1 MNNDELVINAIYQ
14 ELFIENVAMYSGR
27 LSRID
32 DPSSNLGVF
41 GKTRKIYSSL
51 TDDEK
56 KTIIDLIKIIIADT
70 TSVLLGT
77 IDGTHIPNN
86 IDGDFELFYK
96 NEQIQGD
103 LQDYFLELVETNNS
117 L

>member
-1 MNNDELVINAIYQ
+1 MKNDELVTNALYQ
-14 ELFIENVAMYSGR
+14 ELFVENVAIYSKR
-27 LSRID
+27 LSRVD
-32 DPSSNLGVF
+32 DLSSSLGVF
-41 GKTRKIYSSL
+41 DKTRKIYSNL

-56 KTIIDLIKIIIADT
+56 ETITNLIKVVIADT
-70 TSVLLGT
+70 ASVVLGT

-103 LQDYFLELVETNNS
+103 LQDYFLELVETNNVI
-117 L
+117 